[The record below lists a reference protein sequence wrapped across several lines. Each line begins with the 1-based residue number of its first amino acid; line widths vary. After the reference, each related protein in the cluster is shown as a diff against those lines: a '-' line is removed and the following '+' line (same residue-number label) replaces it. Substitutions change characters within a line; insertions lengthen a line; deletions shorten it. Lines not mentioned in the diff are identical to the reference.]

1 MNTIITGVRLRRWR
15 PGWLF
20 PALLATAFCVRRSAP
35 LALGPDDDPAGGH
48 ALSGI
53 ASWYGDDFNGKP
65 TSSREIYDMEAL
77 TAAHK
82 TLPFQTRVRVVNLDN
97 RKSVVV
103 RINDRG
109 PFIDGRIIDLSLAA
123 ARAVDMV
130 GPGTAPVR
138 LEILS
143 GPPPPVDPQFSVQVG
158 SFLRKE
164 SAREL
169 EARLKDEFGPAVIE
183 TIALEGRSYYRVRL
197 RAADRKASEA
207 LSRRLA
213 EAGFSAL
220 VFEEANGGRKR
231 P

>member
-1 MNTIITGVRLRRWR
+1 
-15 PGWLF
+15 
-20 PALLATAFCVRRSAP
+20 
-35 LALGPDDDPAGGH
+35 
-48 ALSGI
+48 
-53 ASWYGDDFNGKP
+53 
-65 TSSREIYDMEAL
+65 
-77 TAAHK
+77 
-82 TLPFQTRVRVVNLDN
+82 
-97 RKSVVV
+97 
-103 RINDRG
+103 
-109 PFIDGRIIDLSLAA
+109 
-123 ARAVDMV
+123 V
-130 GPGTAPVR
+130 G
-138 LEILS
+138 
-143 GPPPPVDPQFSVQVG
+143 PQFSVQVG

-197 RAADRKASEA
+197 RAASRKASEA